1 MLDRLCVKGG
11 NLELKELHML
21 PLFVTLPMY
30 VYTPTLHLHVWS
42 LQKSSTL
49 KASRSNQK
57 AVPMGYNEKKSWY
70 LLFSKYDVTT
80 LAFLPHIKW

>member
-57 AVPMGYNEKKSWY
+57 AVPMGYNEKNHGICYFPSMM
-70 LLFSKYDVTT
+70 
-80 LAFLPHIKW
+80 